1 VIWRCRAFGE
11 SAMKGRIFA
20 IPLLAFITLV
30 ASSNMLVTGSKNLKI
45 AMFLWRGETEGE
57 KGFKDGLK
65 ALGYSLDYTTMT
77 AGQDRKELG
86 RLLREELEPRINDFD
101 YIYTFG
107 TTASQMTRD
116 FVKDRVPQIFNIVAD
131 PVGVGIVQSM
141 EAPGGN
147 ISGASN
153 GIPMLLQIET
163 ALKIIQFKRLGI
175 LFNPREKN
183 SMVERQKLQDI
194 AEKFHFELIDLRS
207 PPAQDMLE
215 QNLQALVNKSVVV
228 DAVYLPLDSY
238 MQSNAKLIVYKLRDA
253 KVKSIGTTKDY
264 TENGALIGVVPDYQ
278 QLGKA
283 VASIVDRHQK
293 GEKLHN
299 IPIEITKEPTLMI
312 NKTTADLLQIT
323 IPEDIL
329 KKAVLVE

>member
-1 VIWRCRAFGE
+1 
-11 SAMKGRIFA
+11 MK
-20 IPLLAFITLV
+20 TLV
-30 ASSNMLVTGSKNLKI
+30 FGVISLAVVLALALQQTAFAGGRNLKI
-45 AMFLWRGETEGE
+45 ALITWRGETEGE
-57 KGFKDGLK
+57 KGFKDGLR
-65 ALGYSLDYTTMT
+65 ALGYSVDYTTMT

-86 RLLREELEPRINDFD
+86 RLLREELGPKINDFD

-116 FVKDRVPQIFNIVAD
+116 FVKERVPQVFNIVAD
-131 PVGVGIVQSM
+131 PVGAGIVQSM
-141 EAPGGN
+141 ESPGGN

-153 GIPMLLQIET
+153 GIPMLLRIET

-194 AEKFHFELIDLRS
+194 AGKFHFEVVDLRS
-207 PPAQDMLE
+207 PPAQNMLE
-215 QNLQALVNKSVVV
+215 QNLQALIDKSVVV
-228 DAVYLPLDSY
+228 DVVYLPLDSY
-238 MQSNAKLIVYKLRDA
+238 MQSNAKLIGSKLRDA
-253 KVKSIGTTKDY
+253 KAKSIGTSKDY
-264 TENGALIGVVPDYQ
+264 TENGALVGVVPDYH

-283 VASIVDRHQK
+283 VSSIVDRHQK

-323 IPEDIL
+323 IPEDVL
-329 KKAVLVE
+329 KRAVIVE

>member
-264 TENGALIGVVPDYQ
+264 TENGALIGVVPDYY

>member
-1 VIWRCRAFGE
+1 
-11 SAMKGRIFA
+11 MKGRIFA

-264 TENGALIGVVPDYQ
+264 TENGALIGVVPDYY

>member
-1 VIWRCRAFGE
+1 MQQRVLGAMFLAVVIA
-11 SAMKGRIFA
+11 
-20 IPLLAFITLV
+20 L
-30 ASSNMLVTGSKNLKI
+30 ASSNALFARSKNLKI
-45 AMFLWRGETEGE
+45 AMILWRGETEGE
-57 KGFKDGLK
+57 KGFKDGLQ
-65 ALGYSLDYTTMT
+65 ALGYSVDYTTMT

-86 RLLREELEPRINDFD
+86 RLLREELEPKITDFD

-116 FVKDRVPQIFNIVAD
+116 FVKDKVPQVFNIVAD
-131 PVGVGIVQSM
+131 PVGAGIVQSM
-141 EAPGGN
+141 ESPGGN

-183 SMVERQKLQDI
+183 SMVERQKLYDI
-194 AEKFHFELIDLRS
+194 AEKFHFGLIDLRS
-207 PPAQDMLE
+207 PPAQDTLE
-215 QNLQALVNKSVVV
+215 QNLQALIDKSVVV
-228 DAVYLPLDSY
+228 DAVYLSTDSFIV
-238 MQSNAKLIVYKLRDA
+238 SNAKLVGSKLREA
-253 KVKSIGTTKDY
+253 KVKSFGSIQTY
-264 TENGALIGVVPDYQ
+264 VENGSLMGVVPDYHK
-278 QLGKA
+278 LGKA
-283 VASIVDRHQK
+283 AASIIDRHQK

-323 IPEDIL
+323 ISEDIL
-329 KKAVLVE
+329 KRAVLVE